1 MVHEVVVRSIFVLFA
16 SGNDVPCI
24 FSSCRVSLYG
34 GRVDDE
40 RRPLS
45 ISCFS
50 SMFRFLSIWRLG
62 PRFLFFPI
70 SPSVLR
76 AVLCGSRSFQT
87 SHINL
92 HFSGLWLWFLFASH
106 PPFTAQGLDPDKCV
120 RTIRRYYSLSYE
132 HTYISIRVSL
142 GGSKIYAPQI
152 RCRGDPLA
160 YRTKS

>member
-1 MVHEVVVRSIFVLFA
+1 MMCLVYSIRVGSRCTVEGLTTRGGPCLFLVLVRYFA
-16 SGNDVPCI
+16 SYLY
-24 FSSCRVSLYG
+24 SVSDHVFY
-34 GRVDDE
+34 
-40 RRPLS
+40 
-45 ISCFS
+45 
-50 SMFRFLSIWRLG
+50 
-62 PRFLFFPI
+62 FFPI

-92 HFSGLWLWFLFASH
+92 HSSGLWPWFLFASH

-152 RCRGDPLA
+152 RCRGYPLA
-160 YRTKS
+160 YRTQSRP